1 MSKYNCKINPKEN
14 YEYQT
19 IDLNWAKKPIAFCH
33 YYKGYLT
40 EKQIKIHKCEYKK
53 YGFCYQLEPLI
64 DNKYFKFL
72 IDTIFVWLLF
82 LHHYQILLVSLHL

>member
-1 MSKYNCKINPKEN
+1 MSKYNSKINPKED

-64 DNKYFKFL
+64 DNKYFNENYGENLKEK
-72 IDTIFVWLLF
+72 INYHDNSTDDTGDI
-82 LHHYQILLVSLHL
+82 